1 MTVEHARQ
9 WGLCPPAC
17 GLPPRSFGKDEAAH
31 RDTGVMRD
39 ARRQT

>member
-17 GLPPRSFGKDEAAH
+17 GLPPGYFERDEDQGGGL
-31 RDTGVMRD
+31 RFIVSG
-39 ARRQT
+39 